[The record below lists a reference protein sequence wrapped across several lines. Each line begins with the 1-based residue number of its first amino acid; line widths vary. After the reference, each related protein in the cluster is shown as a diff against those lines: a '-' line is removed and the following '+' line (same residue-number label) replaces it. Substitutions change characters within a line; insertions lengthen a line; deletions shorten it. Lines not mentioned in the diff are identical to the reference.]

1 MKFWIKEKKGE
12 VTAFLSLVL
21 LLILSLIGTVI
32 EGARINIA
40 KVYASRALTTS
51 MGSVLGEYFYPMYE
65 DYHLFFLD
73 GGYGT
78 REINL
83 PQMAEIMEEYMEF
96 SLNPSKEYTLLGHSF
111 DMPTMNL
118 YDVSIDNIS
127 IEDTVRAM
135 DLENKMFIHEA
146 VGFMKYKLPANL
158 IETAGEKY
166 TNSETSVQVSD
177 IMEKKINLEES
188 AYTLSESMLDLIRYI
203 EGISVDK
210 RGIHYKNNLIK
221 TEKNFVKK
229 FCVGA
234 IDKNSLAISQDVV
247 FESLMSSYQTP
258 IVWLNEIIGYE
269 KNIKIYKEQIENLK
283 NELESISDDDE
294 GSEERKAH
302 ISSKINELENKKNK
316 SLENIK
322 FNVNRLI
329 DLTEGTQNKISA
341 ALKVIPSISIN
352 QEKAA
357 NEVKL
362 YEEYLSENKE
372 NVDEKLYNELNKDS
386 NKMKEYINNLGEK
399 KEYNLSKNRLAAI
412 QNALSCNYGIL
423 EGVYAINN
431 IPINE
436 AEESIN
442 QMILFTTNL
451 SQSLKAYDTKD
462 LWFDY
467 SSLKIDPNVKNP
479 VTYFKEL
486 INDGVLNLVV
496 KDLSAISKREL
507 SGLDLPSK
515 LIEKNKGEQ
524 VEEEIS
530 NNISHWN
537 EDDYR
542 DNLKSSFGEYAK
554 ESKEEIGEINNSNEL
569 LEMVLLN
576 EYIIE
581 HFKNQSS
588 KTNEKTLKKTMLE
601 YEQEYILNGNLK
613 DYDNFSD
620 IVHKLLF
627 TRTIM
632 NFVYLFTDSEKSGL
646 AYATAAALVGF
657 TCLEPLISLTKMAIL
672 LIWAYEEALVDTTG
686 LLENKYIPF
695 IKGKSNFAIQ
705 YSELLLM
712 NKKLIQEKVTKLSD
726 KRSASYDMN
735 YDEYIRVFLYLMNQN
750 MKCKR
755 MMDLIQENIRYKY
768 EENFLMENCI
778 YGYKVKAEFYIG
790 AKFIKLPFVNKIL
803 NSDIQGYKY
812 DVTKEYSY

>member
-12 VTAFLSLVL
+12 ITAFLSLVL

-96 SLNPSKEYTLLGHSF
+96 SLNPSKEYTLSGHSF
-111 DMPTMNL
+111 NIPTMNL

-127 IEDTVRAM
+127 IEDTVKAM

-210 RGIHYKNNLIK
+210 RGIHYKNDLIK

-234 IDKNSLAISQDVV
+234 IDKNSLAISQDVI
-247 FESLMSSYQTP
+247 FESLMDSYQTP

-283 NELESISDDDE
+283 SELESISDDDE
-294 GSEERKAH
+294 DSEKQKAH

-322 FNVNRLI
+322 SNVNRLI

-372 NVDEKLYNELNKDS
+372 NVDEELYNELNKDS